1 MLSTIW
7 FLRTPSPANLNGS
20 QMDVLLLLCPPFRKV
35 PLISDILCVLGFPP
49 SYFLL
54 KSRVVEHKS
63 NFSLVGNMVYHA
75 QSSAVVVDASPIRY
89 FEALVLHRADG
100 EHTGSR
106 ESKLLLQR
114 RPKK

>member
-1 MLSTIW
+1 M
-7 FLRTPSPANLNGS
+7 
-20 QMDVLLLLCPPFRKV
+20 LLLLCPPFRKV

-75 QSSAVVVDASPIRY
+75 QSSAVVVDAAPIRY

-100 EHTGSR
+100 E
-106 ESKLLLQR
+106 
-114 RPKK
+114 